1 VWGLSLS
8 PWQMIL
14 KVVIRDLFRKAYR
27 KKELPDKVEI
37 EIDLEIL
44 GQDRSLQKKIIDYC
58 LDIGWGAARLEER
71 RLGDNKG
78 MFLVLERRA
87 QKRCPSG

>member
-1 VWGLSLS
+1 VWGLS

-14 KVVIRDLFRKAYR
+14 KVVIRKLFRKAYW

-37 EIDLEIL
+37 EIDPELF
-44 GQDRSLQKKIIDYC
+44 GQDQSLQKRIIDYC
-58 LDIGWGAARLEER
+58 LGIGWGTARLEER
-71 RLGDNKG
+71 KLEDNKG

-87 QKRCPSG
+87 QKRCSSG